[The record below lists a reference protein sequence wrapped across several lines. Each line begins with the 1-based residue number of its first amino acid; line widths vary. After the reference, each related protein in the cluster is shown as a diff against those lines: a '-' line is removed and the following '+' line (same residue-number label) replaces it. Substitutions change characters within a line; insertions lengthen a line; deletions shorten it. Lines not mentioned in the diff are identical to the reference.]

1 MGSVAKVRVAGQV
14 VRQVHGAGSKS
25 EHEAV
30 YLKSP
35 KGAYKLRLPGGNPF
49 RDTRLEEL
57 VGKSIQGHGTV
68 DRVSNQL
75 FLSDWMETPAQNAP
89 RRPPKKAK

>member
-1 MGSVAKVRVAGQV
+1 MRVEGQV
-14 VRQVHGAGSKS
+14 IKQMHGAGSKS

-49 RDTRLEEL
+49 SDPRLDEL
-57 VGKSIQGHGTV
+57 VGKSISGHGTV

-75 FLSDWMETPAQNAP
+75 FLSDWAETPALEPTGRP
-89 RRPPKKAK
+89 RKKTK